1 MTTVYSVMVLLLFL
15 GAAIFAVKR
24 HRQQQKLV
32 EWLDSV

>member
-32 EWLDSV
+32 EWLDNV